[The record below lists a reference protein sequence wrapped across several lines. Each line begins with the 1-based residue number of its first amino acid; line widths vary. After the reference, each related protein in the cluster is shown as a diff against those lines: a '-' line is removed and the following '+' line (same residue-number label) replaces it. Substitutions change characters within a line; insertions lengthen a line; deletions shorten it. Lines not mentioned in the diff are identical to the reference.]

1 MKKTR
6 NDWDEFTN
14 GVEEVFGDLG
24 SCIDDAINIKETK
37 IAVVKSLFNLGGSLT
52 KLAFKTTSTIVTNVP
67 KAVVVVADVK
77 RELVDGIEEGVREF
91 QKQQKE
97 DVLDEKIK
105 QLKLKTSSQKS
116 LTLDD

>member
-6 NDWDEFTN
+6 NDWDELTN
-14 GVEEVFGDLG
+14 GVEEVFSDLG

-37 IAVVKSLFNLGGSLT
+37 AGVVTSLFNLGGSIT
-52 KLAFKTTSTIVTNVP
+52 KLAFKTTSVVVTNVP
-67 KAVVVVADVK
+67 KAVAVVAGVK
-77 RELVDGIEEGVREF
+77 REIVDGIEEGVREY

-105 QLKLKTSSQKS
+105 QLKLKKPSQKA
-116 LTLDD
+116 LTLNH

>member
-1 MKKTR
+1 MKKAH
-6 NDWDEFTN
+6 NNWDEFTN
-14 GVEEVFGDLG
+14 GVEEVFDDLG

-37 IAVVKSLFNLGGSLT
+37 TGVVKSLFNLGGSLT
-52 KLAFKTTSTIVTNVP
+52 KLAFKTTSAVVTNVP
-67 KAVVVVADVK
+67 KAVVAVADIK

-97 DVLDEKIK
+97 DALDEKIK

-116 LTLDD
+116 LTFDD